1 MSFTGIHKGV
11 QSPSDDMSADNNK
24 KTTGGDLIKKGD
36 LNDPGQNDDEQKN
49 GKSCR
54 QYDLY

>member
-24 KTTGGDLIKKGD
+24 KKTGGDLIKKGD
-36 LNDPGQNDDEQKN
+36 LNDPGQNDDEEKN
-49 GKSCR
+49 GKRFR
-54 QYDLY
+54 QYDLC